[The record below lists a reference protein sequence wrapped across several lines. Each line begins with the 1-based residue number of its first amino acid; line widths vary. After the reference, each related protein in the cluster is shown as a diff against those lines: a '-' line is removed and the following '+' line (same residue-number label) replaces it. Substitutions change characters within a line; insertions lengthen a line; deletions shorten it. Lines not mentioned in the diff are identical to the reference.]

1 MFLRRY
7 LAQVLS
13 TLLACFIEG
22 GVCDHSV
29 VLEVLDSLSS
39 VKILKESSTQEK
51 KTTCEK
57 MEKEEKLKENEKRLT
72 SLCSFIDCLQRR
84 MSGVSQA

>member
-13 TLLACFIEG
+13 ALLARFIDG
-22 GVCDHSV
+22 GIRDHSV

-39 VKILKESSTQEK
+39 VKILRENSTQEK
-51 KTTCEK
+51 KTT
-57 MEKEEKLKENEKRLT
+57 
-72 SLCSFIDCLQRR
+72 
-84 MSGVSQA
+84 